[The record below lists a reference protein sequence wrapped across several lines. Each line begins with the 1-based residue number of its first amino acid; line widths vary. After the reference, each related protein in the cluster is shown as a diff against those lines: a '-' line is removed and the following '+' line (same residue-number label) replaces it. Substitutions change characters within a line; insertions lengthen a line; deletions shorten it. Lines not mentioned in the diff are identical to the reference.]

1 VSRSSVTRARRHRRA
16 AAALSVVLLAFLA
29 SACGSR
35 LTGTQ
40 AQLAQGANSSHSGG
54 NASGNTGTGTGAQ
67 ALGASDSGC
76 SSSSPSSSSTTTTTT
91 AAAAKSASTSKTK
104 STPTTTTTA
113 STTTTT
119 APCSSTALASAG
131 TGGAAGGGA
140 AGGGGSSPTAH
151 TGTAAA
157 STGAAAGAA
166 GAAPA
171 AAGAGA
177 CGANGNAMPSGG
189 NGGATATGV
198 TANTIEVGNIASIS
212 GVVPGL
218 TQSAQ
223 QATEAWADYVNSTGG
238 ICGRQIKVQPF
249 DDGSDS
255 GTDYADAEQ
264 ACSADFAMVG
274 NASGFDD
281 GSAQA
286 VSACGIPDMAAE
298 ISTVAAGT
306 TADIFGASPGNAHY
320 WSLGPANYLKA
331 TYPNAITKAAMI
343 YLDVSATQTQ
353 ATNEVD
359 AYKSVGFNYVYDA
372 STTPTNANYATNVQ
386 AMQSAG
392 AQYVTEY
399 SDSSSAERLLQAMQQ
414 ANYSPQV
421 VDWFSEE
428 YSPQFA
434 QQTEPESNG
443 DLVLMS
449 ATAAYEEASANPGLQ
464 LMESWMNRVA
474 PGYHQDIFAILAW
487 SAGLAFEQAAKAV
500 GPDLTRAAL
509 ISQLQQITNWT
520 GDGVTPPVN
529 IGQKIPSKCFFYMKI
544 ENGAFQRVYPSA
556 PNTYDCNSGYFQY

>member
-1 VSRSSVTRARRHRRA
+1 MSGRRRRV
-16 AAALSVVLLAFLA
+16 AAALSVALLALLA

-40 AQLAQGANSSHSGG
+40 AQLAQGVNSSHSGG
-54 NASGNTGTGTGAQ
+54 SASGNTGTATGAQ
-67 ALGASDSGC
+67 ALGASNSGC
-76 SSSSPSSSSTTTTTT
+76 GSSGSSS
-91 AAAAKSASTSKTK
+91 
-104 STPTTTTTA
+104 TA

-119 APCSSTALASAG
+119 SAPAKTKST
-131 TGGAAGGGA
+131 T
-140 AGGGGSSPTAH
+140 T
-151 TGTAAA
+151 TTAATHHHDDRA
-157 STGAAAGAA
+157 VPVDGRPGQRRDRRWEQRRLRADGARQYGRRRRRGAAAGSA

-171 AAGAGA
+171 ATGAGA
-177 CGANGNAMPSGG
+177 CGANGNQMPSGG

-198 TANTIEVGNIASIS
+198 TASTIEVGNIASIS
-212 GVVPGL
+212 GVAPGL

-249 DDGSDS
+249 DDGNDS
-255 GTDYADAEQ
+255 GTNYADADQ
-264 ACSADFAMVG
+264 ACSSDFAMVG

-286 VSACGIPDMAAE
+286 VNACSIPDMAAE
-298 ISTVAAGT
+298 VSTAAAGT

-331 TYPNAITKAAMI
+331 TYPNAISKAAMI
-343 YLDVSATQTQ
+343 YLNVSATETQ
-353 ATNEVD
+353 AAHEVA
-359 AYKSVGFNYVYDA
+359 AYQSVGFHYVYNA

-399 SDSSSAERLLQAMQQ
+399 SDASSAERLLQAMQQ
-414 ANYSPQV
+414 ANYAPQV

-434 QQTEPESNG
+434 QQTSPESNG

-449 ATAAYEEASANPGLQ
+449 ATAAYEEASGNPGMQ
-464 LMESWMNRVA
+464 LMESWLNRVA

-500 GPDLTRAAL
+500 GPDLTRPAL
-509 ISQLQQITNWT
+509 ISQLQQITKWT

-529 IGQKIPSKCFFYMKI
+529 IGQKIPSQCFFYMKI
-544 ENGAFQRVYPSA
+544 ENGAYQRVYPTA
-556 PNTYDCNSGYFQY
+556 PNTYDCTSGFAQY

>member
-1 VSRSSVTRARRHRRA
+1 VRHARALARPTRWSRQRRQHVA
-16 AAALSVVLLAFLA
+16 VALSVVTVAFLA

-35 LTGTQ
+35 LDGSQAALARGSAGGTGVQ
-40 AQLAQGANSSHSGG
+40 AAG
-54 NASGNTGTGTGAQ
+54 ASGDTTSTVADASSTTCGSAAPSTSSTTSTTAKPGA
-67 ALGASDSGC
+67 
-76 SSSSPSSSSTTTTTT
+76 TTTTTT
-91 AAAAKSASTSKTK
+91 AAKGGA
-104 STPTTTTTA
+104 TTTTTSA

-119 APCSSTALASAG
+119 APCASSGGSGATLAAGTPGSAGHAGTGPTTAAG
-131 TGGAAGGGA
+131 TGGAAAPGA
-140 AGGGGSSPTAH
+140 
-151 TGTAAA
+151 
-157 STGAAAGAA
+157 AAAGATSP
-166 GAAPA
+166 AAP
-171 AAGAGA
+171 
-177 CGANGNAMPSGG
+177 CGANGNLTPAGG

-198 TANTIEVGNIASIS
+198 TSSTIEVGNIASIS
-212 GVVPGL
+212 GVAPGL

-223 QATEAWADYVNSTGG
+223 QATEAWAAYVNSTGG

-249 DDGSDS
+249 DDGNDS
-255 GTDYADAEQ
+255 GTNYADAQQ

-298 ISTVAAGT
+298 VSTAAAGN

-320 WSLGPANYLKA
+320 WALGPANYLKSI
-331 TYPNAITKAAMI
+331 YPSAVTKAAMI
-343 YLDVSATQTQ
+343 YLNVSATQTQ
-353 ATNEVD
+353 ASNEVT
-359 AYKSVGFNYVYDA
+359 AYSGDGFHYVYDT
-372 STTPTNANYATNVQ
+372 STTPTNANYAANVQ

-399 SDSSSAERLLQAMQQ
+399 SDASSAERLLQAMQQ
-414 ANYSPQV
+414 ANYAPQV

-434 QQTEPESNG
+434 QQTAPESNG

-449 ATAAYEEASANPGLQ
+449 ATAAYEEANVNPGLQ

-474 PGYHQDIFAILAW
+474 PGYHQDIFAMLAW
-487 SAGLAFEQAAKAV
+487 SAGLAFEQAAKEV

-509 ISQLQQITNWT
+509 ITKLQGITNWT
-520 GDGVTPPVN
+520 GGGVTPPVN

-544 ENGAFQRVYPSA
+544 ENGAFQRVYPTA
-556 PNTYDCNSGYFQY
+556 PNTYDCNSGYAQY

>member
-1 VSRSSVTRARRHRRA
+1 VTRARHHRRA
-16 AAALSVVLLAFLA
+16 AAALSVALLAFLA

-40 AQLAQGANSSHSGG
+40 AQLAQGANSNHSGS
-54 NASGNTGTGTGAQ
+54 NASGNTGTATGAQ

-76 SSSSPSSSSTTTTTT
+76 SSSSSTTTTTT
-91 AAAAKSASTSKTK
+91 AASSSKTK
-104 STPTTTTTA
+104 STPTTSTTA

-131 TGGAAGGGA
+131 PGGTGGGA
-140 AGGGGSSPTAH
+140 SPTAH

-157 STGAAAGAA
+157 STGAATGSAA
-166 GAAPA
+166 AAAPA

-177 CGANGNAMPSGG
+177 CGANGNQAPSGG

-198 TANTIEVGNIASIS
+198 TATTIDVGNIASIS

-264 ACSADFAMVG
+264 ACSSDFAMVG
-274 NASGFDD
+274 SASGFDD

-320 WSLGPANYLKA
+320 WSLGPANYMKA
-331 TYPNAITKAAMI
+331 TYPSAITKAAMI

-353 ATNEVD
+353 ATNEVN

-414 ANYSPQV
+414 ANYTPQV

-464 LMESWMNRVA
+464 LMESWLNRVA

-509 ISQLQQITNWT
+509 ISQIQQITNWT